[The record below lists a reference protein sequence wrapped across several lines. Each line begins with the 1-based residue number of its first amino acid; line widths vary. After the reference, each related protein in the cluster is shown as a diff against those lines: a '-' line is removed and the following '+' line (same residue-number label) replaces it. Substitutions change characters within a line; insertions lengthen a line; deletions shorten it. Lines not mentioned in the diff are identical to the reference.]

1 MVRSV
6 FQLGTLRPVPAV
18 FFASAMIDGMLWA
31 EKNEGRDIPN
41 QSIQGDFYVDVH
53 HRLISF
59 STSKTAKTAMTA
71 MKLQ

>member
-31 EKNEGRDIPN
+31 EKMKGGIYPTN
-41 QSIQGDFYVDVH
+41 QSKE
-53 HRLISF
+53 IS
-59 STSKTAKTAMTA
+59 M
-71 MKLQ
+71 